1 VGPPVQVHQR
11 SQLADGASGIVADV
25 AFDVL
30 IVCTG
35 NICRS
40 PVAARLLAHRLDPAW
55 PVRIS
60 SAGTAAVVGYGIDAP
75 SAQALTELGVDPAA
89 HVARRLTDK
98 MIKAA
103 DLVLTAETAHRSS
116 VVQAEP
122 LAFRRAFTLREF
134 GRLGGDLP
142 PLAGLPTPDELR
154 GRVAEIAELRGVV
167 EPPEPGADEIADPF
181 GASLEVARACTA
193 RISEALDAV
202 VRALGSARVNV

>member
-1 VGPPVQVHQR
+1 M
-11 SQLADGASGIVADV
+11 
-25 AFDVL
+25 AFNVL

-40 PVAARLLAHRLDPAW
+40 PVAAQLLAHRLDPAW
-55 PVRIS
+55 PVRVA

-75 SAQALTELGVDPAA
+75 SALALAELGVEPQA
-89 HVARRLTDK
+89 HAARRLTNE
-98 MIKAA
+98 MINAA
-103 DLVLTAETAHRSS
+103 DLVLTAETAHRSL

-134 GRLGGDLP
+134 GRLGGHLASLTDP
-142 PLAGLPTPDELR
+142 PTVDQLR
-154 GRVAEIAELRGVV
+154 QRVAEIAASRGVR
-167 EPPEPGADEIADPF
+167 EPPEFGDDDIADPF

-193 RISEALDAV
+193 QISDALDAV